1 MRRNGENFMRHNN
14 AIIKVGSSDEFFS
27 RIKQVC
33 KKLDKNEIVQTAHII
48 TFEDPIDLTKFLT
61 PKKIEIINVVKRNP
75 QTTVTRLSEILHR
88 DRSSVQK
95 DIVSM
100 ANVGILKVNDV
111 INPGHGIKK
120 LISLAYEK
128 LTLQASII

>member
-1 MRRNGENFMRHNN
+1 MQHNN
-14 AIIKVGSSDEFFS
+14 AIIKIGNSDEFFS

-33 KKLDKNEIVQTAHII
+33 KKLDRKETVQSAHII
-48 TFEDPIDLTKFLT
+48 TFEDPIDLIRFLT
-61 PKKIEIINVVKRNP
+61 PKKMEIINTIKNNP
-75 QTTVTRLSEILHR
+75 QTTVTMLSELLRR

-95 DIVSM
+95 DIV
-100 ANVGILKVNDV
+100 NLTEVGIVKIDRVN
-111 INPGHGIKK
+111 NPGHGIKK